1 MENEYLEELLEEC
14 QENNRLLRE
23 HNKLLNDKVSFVE
36 HKCDKTFYIRNVK
49 KNLNTSVSIQSKHT
63 DNEPSDLHLP
73 KAILTRPS
81 KSRNNVKV
89 TDKTVQTVA
98 EVEQT
103 NILKLNK
110 NKREEIKSIE
120 IPWRKVVSKR
130 TRTIGT
136 AKTT

>member
-1 MENEYLEELLEEC
+1 M
-14 QENNRLLRE
+14 
-23 HNKLLNDKVSFVE
+23 
-36 HKCDKTFYIRNVK
+36 
-49 KNLNTSVSIQSKHT
+49 SIQSKHT

-89 TDKTVQTVA
+89 TDKTVETVA

-130 TRTIGT
+130 TRTIGI